1 MSGLKKLIPLA
12 DRVLIRRVAPV
23 TKTASGILLPESSI
37 SKNNEGEVLAV
48 GPGAVT
54 KAGDVIPM
62 TVAVGDNV
70 LLPEYG
76 GLTVKVEGEELHLFR
91 NDEILAKLQ

>member
-1 MSGLKKLIPLA
+1 MSSLKKLIPLA
-12 DRVLIRRVAPV
+12 DRVLIRRVKPV
-23 TKTASGILLPESSI
+23 TQTASGILLPESSI
-37 SKNNEGEVLAV
+37 TKNNEGEVMAV

-54 KAGDVIPM
+54 KAGETIAM
-62 TVAVGDNV
+62 TVSVGDNV

-76 GLTVKVEGEELHLFR
+76 GLQVKVDGEELHLFR